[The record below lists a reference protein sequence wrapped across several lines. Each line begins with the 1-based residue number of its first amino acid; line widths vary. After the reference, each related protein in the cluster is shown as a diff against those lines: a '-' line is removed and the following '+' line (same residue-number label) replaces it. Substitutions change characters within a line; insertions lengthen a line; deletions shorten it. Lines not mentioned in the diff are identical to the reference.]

1 MAKTSVLSRP
11 LPNASQP
18 RNTFDRSFF
27 KNLNWS
33 AGMLLPVFCQ
43 FVPAGSKGV
52 INRSIFMRTNA
63 VNTAAFPQM
72 DTHIDFYKVP
82 LKLLMTRYGEFK
94 TNTSDANS
102 SSLVAGGLSAP
113 PSTMPWF
120 NLGSLYSQYFG
131 ANNTSVDECG
141 FLVREQSKRL
151 IDLLGYNASALYLG
165 TTSSTALANMNMQ
178 SFRLQAYQKVY
189 YDHYRNTAYEANDP
203 MAYNADALYTGGSNN
218 GEYGLN
224 DFAKLMR
231 LHYVN
236 YRKDFFMNMYP
247 ALNYVV
253 TNPSGLQWTLP
264 STVVDA
270 NTTTN
275 TQSWYV
281 SNGVGGQSYQSASL
295 IQGNANFAN
304 TTPPAIQRIST
315 QNIRA
320 MFALDK
326 LMRLSAYAPKHVKDQ
341 MEARFGVK
349 VSNEASYESQYLGSF
364 KNDIVI
370 GEVTATAAGSSS
382 IQGGVTGDTYLGQ
395 IGGRGVGAE
404 PNGKDIHFEVTG
416 SDNDSIIIGVMYSL
430 ARSVYDSYRVDAFN
444 FKFTREDIFN
454 PEFMDLGLRPITV
467 KEVYT
472 PTSSSTTLAQL
483 NTILGYVPRDQEYKL
498 GVDENHGLF
507 VESSTLSVFTNHTNV
522 NILQRGHTLGTPGVN
537 ASFFKISPSDLNGI
551 FVQDFNAQYQDTD
564 QFFGKISFK
573 FVVRQNMSV
582 HGQPRL

>member
-120 NLGSLYSQYFG
+120 NLGSLYSQYFTS
-131 ANNTSVDECG
+131 ANTTVDECG
-141 FLVREQSKRL
+141 FSVREQSKRL
-151 IDLLGYNASALYLG
+151 IDLLGYNASSLYLG
-165 TTSSTALANMNMQ
+165 TTSQSALANMNMQ

-203 MAYNADALYTGGSNN
+203 AAYNADVLYTGGSGN
-218 GEYGLN
+218 GEYGIN
-224 DFAKLMR
+224 DFAKLLR

-253 TNPSGLQWTLP
+253 TNPTGYQWVLP
-264 STVVDA
+264 SSVVGTNATPSINDWGVSSGNGSSQGSVIYQQPA
-270 NTTTN
+270 NITGTN
-275 TQSWYV
+275 TQRITV
-281 SNGVGGQSYQSASL
+281 QS
-295 IQGNANFAN
+295 
-304 TTPPAIQRIST
+304 
-315 QNIRA
+315 IRA
-320 MFALDK
+320 AFALDK

-349 VSNEASYESQYLGSF
+349 VSNASSYESQYLGSF

-370 GEVTATAAGSSS
+370 GEVTATAAGSN
-382 IQGGVTGDTYLGQ
+382 GTGSGLGSATDLGQ

-416 SDNDSIIIGVMYSL
+416 DDNDSIIIGVMYSL
-430 ARSVYDSYRVDAFN
+430 ARSVYDSWRVDAFN

-472 PTSSSTTLAQL
+472 PNGASVTLAQL

-498 GVDENHGLF
+498 GVDQNHGLF
-507 VESSTLSVFTNHTNV
+507 CSNQPLSVFTNHTNV
-522 NILQRGHTLGTPGVN
+522 NILQRGHVLGTAGVN
-537 ASFFKISPSDLNGI
+537 YSFFKVSPSDLNGI
-551 FVQDFNAQYQDTD
+551 FAQDFIAAYQDTD

-573 FVVRQNMSV
+573 FIVRQNMSV

>member
-82 LKLLMTRYGEFK
+82 LNLLMTRYGEFK

-102 SSLVAGGLSAP
+102 SSLTMLNGGLSAP

-120 NLGSLYSQYFG
+120 NLGSLYSQYFTSS
-131 ANNTSVDECG
+131 NTSVDECG

-151 IDLLGYNASALYLG
+151 IDLLGYNASSLYLG
-165 TTSSTALANMNMQ
+165 TTASSALANMNMQ

-189 YDHYRNTAYEANDP
+189 YDHYRNTAYESNDP
-203 MAYNADALYTGGSNN
+203 MAYNADALYTEGNNN

-224 DFAKLMR
+224 QFAKLLR

-253 TNPSGLQWTLP
+253 SNPSGLNWTIPTTVAGTGLASEQAQVYGQIFSNSPYTTISNSISSTP
-264 STVVDA
+264 SRIGITVQ
-270 NTTTN
+270 T
-275 TQSWYV
+275 
-281 SNGVGGQSYQSASL
+281 
-295 IQGNANFAN
+295 
-304 TTPPAIQRIST
+304 
-315 QNIRA
+315 IRA
-320 MFALDK
+320 AFALDK

-349 VSNEASYESQYLGSF
+349 VSNAFSYESQYLGSF

-370 GEVTATAAGSSS
+370 GEVTATAAGTNGSESSA
-382 IQGGVTGDTYLGQ
+382 LGE

-416 SDNDSIIIGVMYSL
+416 GDNDSIIIGVMYTL
-430 ARSVYDSYRVDAFN
+430 ARSVYDSFRVDAFN

-454 PEFMDLGLRPITV
+454 PEFMDLGLRPITL

-472 PTSSSTTLAQL
+472 PTSSTTTLAQL

-498 GVDENHGLF
+498 GIDENHGIF
-507 VESSTLSVFTNHTNV
+507 ISGATLSPFTNHTNV
-522 NILQRGHTLGTPGVN
+522 NISQRGHTLGTSGVN
-537 ASFFKISPSDLNGI
+537 ASFFKISPSDLNSI
-551 FVQDFNAQYQDTD
+551 FAQNFVESSQSTD

-573 FVVRQNMSV
+573 FIVRQNMSV

>member
-120 NLGSLYSQYFG
+120 NLGSLYSQYFTS
-131 ANNTSVDECG
+131 ANTTVDECG

-151 IDLLGYNASALYLG
+151 IDLLGYNASSLYLG
-165 TTSSTALANMNMQ
+165 TTSSSALANMNMQ

-189 YDHYRNTAYEANDP
+189 YDHYRNTAYESNDP
-203 MAYNADALYTGGSNN
+203 AAYNADALYTGGTVN
-218 GEYGLN
+218 GEYGIN
-224 DFAKLMR
+224 DFAKLLR

-253 TNPSGLQWTLP
+253 SNPSGLQWLVP
-264 STVVDA
+264 DNVVGVT
-270 NTTTN
+270 NSTN
-275 TQSWYV
+275 TSWWRV
-281 SNGVGGQSYQSASL
+281 FGGNATNPSASL
-295 IQGNANFAN
+295 SQVPAAFSN
-304 TTPPAIQRIST
+304 TQVITSQS
-315 QNIRA
+315 IRA
-320 MFALDK
+320 LFALDK

-349 VSNEASYESQYLGSF
+349 VSNASSYESQYLGSF

-370 GEVTATAAGSSS
+370 GEVTATAAGTNGSESSA
-382 IQGGVTGDTYLGQ
+382 LGE

-416 SDNDSIIIGVMYSL
+416 DDNDSIIIGVMYTL
-430 ARSVYDSYRVDAFN
+430 ARSVYDSFRVDAFN
-444 FKFTREDIFN
+444 FKFNREDIFN
-454 PEFMDLGLRPITV
+454 PEFMDLGLRPITL

-472 PTSSSTTLAQL
+472 PSSSSTTLAQL

-498 GVDENHGLF
+498 GIDENHGIF
-507 VESSTLSVFTNHTNV
+507 INGATLSPFTNHTNV
-522 NILQRGHTLGTPGVN
+522 NISQRGHTLGTAGVN
-537 ASFFKISPSDLNGI
+537 YSFFKISPSDLNAI
-551 FVQDFNAQYQDTD
+551 FAQNFVETSQSTD

-573 FVVRQNMSV
+573 FIVRQNMSV

>member
-11 LPNASQP
+11 LPNASLP

-33 AGMLLPVFCQ
+33 AGMLLPVFCH

-94 TNTSDANS
+94 TNTSDCNS
-102 SSLVAGGLSAP
+102 SSLTMLLGGLSAP
-113 PSTMPWF
+113 PSSMPWF
-120 NLGSLYSQYFG
+120 NLGTLYSQYFG
-131 ANNTSVDECG
+131 SSNTSVDECG

-165 TTSSTALANMNMQ
+165 TTGSTALANMNMQ

-189 YDHYRNTAYEANDP
+189 YDHYRNTAYESNDP
-203 MAYNADALYTGGSNN
+203 MAYNADALYTEGNNN

-224 DFAKLMR
+224 QFAKLLR

-253 TNPSGLQWTLP
+253 TNPTGLQWLVP
-264 STVVDA
+264 DSVVGIGD
-270 NTTTN
+270 TSFSGGVRVN
-275 TQSWYV
+275 TQYSSPYIV
-281 SNGVGGQSYQSASL
+281 QTLSS
-295 IQGNANFAN
+295 
-304 TTPPAIQRIST
+304 TPAIVRTSVQS
-315 QNIRA
+315 IRA

-349 VSNEASYESQYLGSF
+349 VSNASSYESQYLGSF

-370 GEVTATAAGSSS
+370 GEVTATAAGTNGSESSA
-382 IQGGVTGDTYLGQ
+382 LGE

-416 SDNDSIIIGVMYSL
+416 DDNDSIIIGVMYTL
-430 ARSVYDSYRVDAFN
+430 ARSVYDSFRVDAFN

-454 PEFMDLGLRPITV
+454 PEFMDLGLRPITL

-472 PTSSSTTLAQL
+472 PSGSSVTLAQL

-498 GVDENHGLF
+498 GIDENHGIF
-507 VESSTLSVFTNHTNV
+507 NRAGTLSPFTNHTNV
-522 NILQRGHTLGTPGVN
+522 NISQRGHTLGTPGVN
-537 ASFFKISPSDLNGI
+537 YSFFKISPSDLNSI
-551 FVQDFNAQYQDTD
+551 FAMNFVESSQSTD

-573 FVVRQNMSV
+573 FIVRQNMSV

>member
-94 TNTSDANS
+94 TNTSDCNS
-102 SSLVAGGLSAP
+102 SSLTMLLGGLSAP
-113 PSTMPWF
+113 PSTLPWF
-120 NLGSLYSQYFG
+120 NLGTLYSQYFG
-131 ANNTSVDECG
+131 ASNTSTDECG

-151 IDLLGYNASALYLG
+151 MDLLGYNASALYLG
-165 TTSSTALANMNMQ
+165 TTGTSALAGMNMQ

-189 YDHYRNTAYEANDP
+189 YDHYRNTSYESNDP
-203 MAYNADALYTGGSNN
+203 MAYNADALYTEGNNN

-224 DFAKLMR
+224 QFAKLLR

-253 TNPSGLQWTLP
+253 SNPNGLQWLVPDSVVGVTNSANSSWWRVFGGNASNP
-264 STVVDA
+264 SASLSQVPA
-270 NTTTN
+270 AFTN
-275 TQSWYV
+275 TQVITS
-281 SNGVGGQSYQSASL
+281 QS
-295 IQGNANFAN
+295 
-304 TTPPAIQRIST
+304 
-315 QNIRA
+315 IRA

-349 VSNEASYESQYLGSF
+349 VSNASSYESQYLGSF

-382 IQGGVTGDTYLGQ
+382 VQGGVTGDTYLGQ
-395 IGGRGVGAE
+395 VGGRGVGA
-404 PNGKDIHFEVTG
+404 GG
-416 SDNDSIIIGVMYSL
+416 
-430 ARSVYDSYRVDAFN
+430 
-444 FKFTREDIFN
+444 
-454 PEFMDLGLRPITV
+454 
-467 KEVYT
+467 
-472 PTSSSTTLAQL
+472 SSSQ
-483 NTILGYVPRDQEYKL
+483 
-498 GVDENHGLF
+498 
-507 VESSTLSVFTNHTNV
+507 
-522 NILQRGHTLGTPGVN
+522 
-537 ASFFKISPSDLNGI
+537 
-551 FVQDFNAQYQDTD
+551 
-564 QFFGKISFK
+564 
-573 FVVRQNMSV
+573 
-582 HGQPRL
+582 

>member
-120 NLGSLYSQYFG
+120 NLGSLYSQYFTS
-131 ANNTSVDECG
+131 ANTTVDECG

-151 IDLLGYNASALYLG
+151 IDLLGYNASSLYLG
-165 TTSSTALANMNMQ
+165 TTSSSALANMNMQ

-189 YDHYRNTAYEANDP
+189 YDHYRNTAYESNDP
-203 MAYNADALYTGGSNN
+203 AAYNADALYTGGTVN
-218 GEYGLN
+218 GEYGIN
-224 DFAKLMR
+224 DFAKLLR

-253 TNPSGLQWTLP
+253 SNPSGLQWLVP
-264 STVVDA
+264 DNVVGVT
-270 NTTTN
+270 NSTN
-275 TQSWYV
+275 TSWWRV
-281 SNGVGGQSYQSASL
+281 FGGNATNPSASL
-295 IQGNANFAN
+295 SQVPAAFSN
-304 TTPPAIQRIST
+304 TQVITSQS
-315 QNIRA
+315 IRA
-320 MFALDK
+320 LFALDK

-349 VSNEASYESQYLGSF
+349 VSNASSYESQYLGSF

-370 GEVTATAAGSSS
+370 GEVTATAAGTNGSESSA
-382 IQGGVTGDTYLGQ
+382 LGE

-416 SDNDSIIIGVMYSL
+416 DDNDSIIIGVMYTL
-430 ARSVYDSYRVDAFN
+430 ARSVYDSFRVDAFN

-454 PEFMDLGLRPITV
+454 PEFMDLGLRPITL

-472 PTSSSTTLAQL
+472 PSSSSTTLAQL

-498 GVDENHGLF
+498 GIDENHGIF
-507 VESSTLSVFTNHTNV
+507 INGATLSPFTNHTNV
-522 NILQRGHTLGTPGVN
+522 NISQRGHTLGTAGVN
-537 ASFFKISPSDLNGI
+537 YSFFKISPSDLNAI
-551 FVQDFNAQYQDTD
+551 FAQNFVETSQSTD

-573 FVVRQNMSV
+573 FIVRQNMSV